1 MAGSLLL
8 VDDEPAIR
16 ASLGE
21 FFMGEGYQVAV
32 AASEE
37 EAFEVYRAQR
47 PSVVVSDLNLAP
59 GSGISLFQRLKRM
72 DDGEVKPFCILMTGF
87 GTMDNAVEALRSGAD
102 EYLTKPLQLKALRQ
116 AVDTG
121 LARPQ
126 GLEAKNRT
134 LGFVSGER
142 LAFELNAPLRRLQ
155 TDLMI
160 LEAGRLGPVNEAQR
174 AKLKAMQLAL
184 LATLQSVRGL
194 QVTAGRELEVYLE
207 ALEPESLFRRVQI
220 GFLADMER
228 KGVSVVQELPK
239 GLPMVW
245 TDRRLAAG
253 LVELALCASLSL
265 ARPGGS
271 VHVAWDQRASDPILV
286 FQVQD
291 PETEGPLQGLWPLD
305 AELQAFQKANLRVL
319 ADPASG
325 RISVGF
331 FSAR

>member
-59 GSGISLFQRLKRM
+59 GSGISLFQRLKRV
-72 DDGEVKPFCILMTGF
+72 DDGEAKPFCILMTGF

-102 EYLTKPLQLKALRQ
+102 EYLTKPLQLKALQQ

-121 LARPQ
+121 LARPL
-126 GLEAKNRT
+126 GLEAKNRH
-134 LGFVSGER
+134 LGFVSGDR
-142 LAFELNAPLRRLQ
+142 LGYELNVSLRRIQNDLQ
-155 TDLMI
+155 M
-160 LEAGRLGPVNEAQR
+160 LEEQRLGSVNEGQR
-174 AKLKAMQLAL
+174 LKLKAMQLGL
-184 LATLQSVRGL
+184 LASLQSIKDL
-194 QVTAGRELEVYLE
+194 QGTAGRELEVYLE
-207 ALEPESLFRRVQI
+207 ALEPEGLFRRVQV

-228 KGVSVVQELPK
+228 KGVSVVQEIPK
-239 GLPMVW
+239 SLPMVW

-253 LVELALCASLSL
+253 LIELALCASLSL
-265 ARPGGS
+265 ARSGGS
-271 VHVAWDQRASDPILV
+271 VHVSWDQRGADPSLV
-286 FQVQD
+286 FQVK
-291 PETEGPLQGLWPLD
+291 ETRPEGPLPGLWPSA
-305 AELQAFQKANLRVL
+305 AELQVFQKANLRVH
-319 ADPASG
+319 ADPASA